1 MSTDYLKLFFE
12 KYTVKRCR
20 VERVMMQHLRLWGF
34 PWKLRALGMLA
45 LLVGSGIMLWFQQN
59 RSTVLAVTDPA
70 PALRVMTWNSYFLN
84 KDRDAFLAVVAAE
97 KPDLIAIQE
106 LNTLIAETA
115 SRNLTQEYP
124 FQVLFPARTPAGL
137 GILSRYPLVTT
148 ADPDF
153 SPVDGCNCQVV
164 TIDFNGV
171 PVTLINTH
179 PWPPKL
185 GFPFRRA
192 SAQIGLNTENQD
204 RIFDQLLQQMAQAA
218 APLLVVGDLNTM
230 PIQANYRRV
239 NTLLHDA
246 YVESG
251 VGPASTFP
259 VKGNEKNW
267 FSQPLLRID
276 YIFHDDAWQAQKSW
290 VGTIEGSDHR
300 YVIADLSFLGA
311 QP

>member
-1 MSTDYLKLFFE
+1 
-12 KYTVKRCR
+12 
-20 VERVMMQHLRLWGF
+20 MMQHLRLLGF
-34 PWKLRALGMLA
+34 PWRLRALGMVA
-45 LLVGSGIMLWFQQN
+45 LLIGSGIMLWFQQN
-59 RSTVLAVTDPA
+59 RPTVLAAIDPV
-70 PALRVMTWNSYFLN
+70 PTLRVMTWNGYFLN
-84 KDRDAFLAVVAAE
+84 KDRTAFLDAVAAE

-115 SRNLTQEYP
+115 SRNLTKEYP
-124 FQVLFPARTPAGL
+124 FQALFPARTPAGM
-137 GILSRYPLVTT
+137 GILSRHPFIITT
-148 ADPDF
+148 APNF
-153 SPVDGCNCQVV
+153 SPVGGCNCQVA

-171 PVTLINTH
+171 PMTLISTH

-185 GFPFRRA
+185 GFPFR
-192 SAQIGLNTENQD
+192 SSTQFGLNTENQD

-230 PIQANYRRV
+230 SLQANYRRV

-290 VGTIEGSDHR
+290 VGTIPGSDHR
-300 YVIADLSFLGA
+300 YVIADLSFLGV